1 MLHMN
6 DDNHTRGRIIDQLAE
21 MQRQL
26 DEMKKSTAKIV
37 KEQDAVQASE
47 TCFQQLFET
56 AQALADM
63 VEVIMPYKI
72 CHHRRVADLARA
84 IATEMNLSRERVRG
98 ICLAGVLHD
107 MGMISID
114 LALLNKPARFTEEEF
129 ERVKAH
135 VQAGFDYLK
144 RVDFPW
150 PVARMV
156 MEHHERMDGSGY
168 PNGLTGEK
176 LLLESK
182 ILVVSDVVDAIA
194 SHRPYRPAL
203 GIDSALYDIAGNRG
217 ILYDIDVVNAC
228 LLLFHEKGYKLL
240 ED

>member
-1 MLHMN
+1 MN
-6 DDNHTRGRIIDQLAE
+6 DDNIIRGKVIDQLAE

-26 DEMKKSTAKIV
+26 DEMKKSTAKIE
-37 KEQDAVQASE
+37 KEQDVAVQASE
-47 TCFQQLFET
+47 NRFQQLFET
-56 AQALADM
+56 AQAMADM
-63 VEVIMPYKI
+63 VEAIEPYKMG
-72 CHHRRVADLARA
+72 HHRRVADLARA
-84 IATEMNLSRERVRG
+84 IATEMNLTRGQVHG

-107 MGMISID
+107 MGKISID
-114 LALLNKPARFTEEEF
+114 LALLNKPVRFTEEEF
-129 ERVKAH
+129 ELVKVH

-144 RVDFPW
+144 GITFPW

-156 MEHHERMDGSGY
+156 MEHHERMNGSGY

-182 ILVVSDVVDAIA
+182 ILVVADVVDAIA

-203 GIDSALYDIAGNRG
+203 GVDSALYDIAGERG
-217 ILYDIDVVNAC
+217 ILYDTDVVNAC
-228 LLLFHEKGYKLL
+228 LLLFNEKGYKML

>member
-1 MLHMN
+1 MSDGN
-6 DDNHTRGRIIDQLAE
+6 TIRGKVIDQLAE

-26 DEMKKSTAKIV
+26 DEMKKATARIV

-47 TCFQQLFET
+47 ICFQQLFAM
-56 AQALADM
+56 AQTLANR

-72 CHHRRVADLARA
+72 YHHRRVADLARA
-84 IATEMNLSRERVRG
+84 IATEMNLSRERIHG

-107 MGMISID
+107 MGMISVD
-114 LALLNKPARFTEEEF
+114 LALINKPIRFTEEEF
-129 ERVKAH
+129 ELVKAH

-182 ILVVSDVVDAIA
+182 ILVVADVVDAIA

-203 GIDSALYDIAGNRG
+203 GVDSALYDIAGERG
-217 ILYDIDVVNAC
+217 ILYDMDVANAC
-228 LLLFHEKGYKLL
+228 LLLFNEKGYKLM

>member
-1 MLHMN
+1 MN
-6 DDNHTRGRIIDQLAE
+6 DDNIIRGKVLDQLAE

-26 DEMKKSTAKIV
+26 DETKKSTAKIA

-47 TCFQQLFET
+47 TRFHKLFDT

-63 VEVIMPYKI
+63 VEVIIPYKM

-84 IATEMNLSRERVRG
+84 IATEMNLSRERVHS

-114 LALLNKPARFTEEEF
+114 LTLLNKPVRFTEKEF
-129 ERVKAH
+129 ELVKVH

-168 PNGLTGEK
+168 PNGLKGEK

-182 ILVVSDVVDAIA
+182 ILVVADVVDAIA
-194 SHRPYRPAL
+194 SHRPYRPSL
-203 GIDSALYDIAGNRG
+203 GVDSALYDITGERG
-217 ILYDIDVVNAC
+217 ILYDTDVVNAC
-228 LLLFHEKGYKLL
+228 LLLFNEKGYKLL

>member
-1 MLHMN
+1 MN
-6 DDNHTRGRIIDQLAE
+6 DDNIIRGKVLDQLAE

-26 DEMKKSTAKIV
+26 DETKKSTAKIA

-47 TCFQQLFET
+47 TRFHKLFDT

-63 VEVIMPYKI
+63 VEVIIPYKM

-84 IATEMNLSRERVRG
+84 IATEMNLSRERVHS

-114 LALLNKPARFTEEEF
+114 LTLLNKPVRFTEKEF
-129 ERVKAH
+129 ELVKGH

-150 PVARMV
+150 SVARMIL
-156 MEHHERMDGSGY
+156 EHHERMDGSGY
-168 PNGLTGEK
+168 PNGLKGEK

-182 ILVVSDVVDAIA
+182 ILVVADVVDAIA
-194 SHRPYRPAL
+194 SHRPYRPSL
-203 GIDSALYDIAGNRG
+203 GVDSALYDITGERG
-217 ILYDIDVVNAC
+217 ILYDTDVVNAC
-228 LLLFHEKGYKLL
+228 LLLFNEKGYKLL

>member
-1 MLHMN
+1 MSDGN
-6 DDNHTRGRIIDQLAE
+6 TIRGKVIDQLAE

-26 DEMKKSTAKIV
+26 DEMKKATARIV

-47 TCFQQLFET
+47 ICFQQLFAM
-56 AQALADM
+56 AQTLANR

-72 CHHRRVADLARA
+72 YHHRRVADLARA
-84 IATEMNLSRERVRG
+84 IATEMNLSRERIHG

-107 MGMISID
+107 MGMISVD
-114 LALLNKPARFTEEEF
+114 LALINKPIRFTEEEF
-129 ERVKAH
+129 ELVKAH

-156 MEHHERMDGSGY
+156 MEHHERMNGSGY

-182 ILVVSDVVDAIA
+182 ILVVADVVDAIA

-203 GIDSALYDIAGNRG
+203 GVDSALYDIAGERG
-217 ILYDIDVVNAC
+217 ILYDMDVANAC
-228 LLLFHEKGYKLL
+228 LLLFNEKGYKLM

>member
-1 MLHMN
+1 MN
-6 DDNHTRGRIIDQLAE
+6 DDNIIREKVIDQLAE

-26 DEMKKSTAKIV
+26 DAMKKSAAVIV
-37 KEQDAVQASE
+37 KEQDAVLASE
-47 TCFQQLFET
+47 IHFQKLFET
-56 AQALADM
+56 AQTLANR
-63 VEVIMPYKI
+63 VETIMPYKL

-98 ICLAGVLHD
+98 VCLAGVLHD
-107 MGMISID
+107 MGMISIE
-114 LALLNKPARFTEEEF
+114 LSLLNKSVRFTTEEF
-129 ERVKAH
+129 KQMKTH
-135 VQAGFDYLK
+135 VQAGIDYLK

-182 ILVVSDVVDAIA
+182 ILVVADVVDAIA
-194 SHRPYRPAL
+194 SHRPYRPAF
-203 GIDSALYDIAGNRG
+203 GVDSALYDIAGEKG
-217 ILYDIDVVNAC
+217 VLYDTDVVDAC
-228 LLLFHEKGYKLL
+228 LLLFNEKGYKML

>member
-1 MLHMN
+1 MN
-6 DDNHTRGRIIDQLAE
+6 DDNIIRGKVLDQLAE

-26 DEMKKSTAKIV
+26 DETKKSTAKIA

-47 TCFQQLFET
+47 TRFHKLFDT

-63 VEVIMPYKI
+63 VEVIIPYKM

-84 IATEMNLSRERVRG
+84 IATEMNLSRERVHS

-114 LALLNKPARFTEEEF
+114 LTLLNKPVRFTEKEF
-129 ERVKAH
+129 ELVKVH

-156 MEHHERMDGSGY
+156 REHHERMDGSGY
-168 PNGLTGEK
+168 PNGLKGEK

-182 ILVVSDVVDAIA
+182 ILVVADVVDAIA
-194 SHRPYRPAL
+194 SHRPYRPSL
-203 GIDSALYDIAGNRG
+203 GVDSALYDITGERG
-217 ILYDIDVVNAC
+217 ILYDTDVVNAC
-228 LLLFHEKGYKLL
+228 LLLFNEKGYKLL

>member
-1 MLHMN
+1 MN
-6 DDNHTRGRIIDQLAE
+6 DDNAIMGKVIDQLAE

-26 DEMKKSTAKIV
+26 DEMKKSTARIV
-37 KEQDAVQASE
+37 KEQDAVQTSE

-56 AQALADM
+56 AQALAGR
-63 VEVIMPYKI
+63 VEAIMPYKI
-72 CHHRRVADLARA
+72 CHHHRVADLARA
-84 IATEMNLSRERVRG
+84 IATEMNLTIERVHG
-98 ICLAGVLHD
+98 VCLAGVLHD

-114 LALLNKPARFTEEEF
+114 PALLNKPVRFTQEEF
-129 ERVKAH
+129 ELVKAH

-156 MEHHERMDGSGY
+156 MEHHERMNGSGY
-168 PNGLTGEK
+168 PNGLTGGK
-176 LLLESK
+176 LLLESR
-182 ILVVSDVVDAIA
+182 ILVVADVVDAIA

-203 GIDSALYDIAGNRG
+203 GVDSALYDITGNRG
-217 ILYDIDVVNAC
+217 ILFDTDIVEVC
-228 LLLFHEKGYKLL
+228 LDLFKNKGYKMP

>member
-1 MLHMN
+1 MN
-6 DDNHTRGRIIDQLAE
+6 DDNIIRGKVIDQLAE

-26 DEMKKSTAKIV
+26 DETKKSTAKIA
-37 KEQDAVQASE
+37 KEQDAVQAPE
-47 TCFQQLFET
+47 TRFQKLFDT
-56 AQALADM
+56 AQALANM
-63 VEVIMPYKI
+63 VEVIIPYKMF
-72 CHHRRVADLARA
+72 HHRRVSDLARA
-84 IATEMNLSRERVRG
+84 IATEMNLTRERVHG

-107 MGMISID
+107 IGMVSIE
-114 LALLNKPARFTEEEF
+114 LALLNKPIRFTDEEF
-129 ERVKAH
+129 ELVKVH

-144 RVDFPW
+144 GVDFPW

-156 MEHHERMDGSGY
+156 REHHERMDGSGY
-168 PNGLTGEK
+168 PNGLTGKK

-203 GIDSALYDIAGNRG
+203 GVDSALYDIAGERG
-217 ILYDIDVVNAC
+217 ILYDTDVVNAC
-228 LLLFHEKGYKLL
+228 LLLFNEKGYKML

>member
-1 MLHMN
+1 MSDGN
-6 DDNHTRGRIIDQLAE
+6 TIRGKVIDQLAE

-26 DEMKKSTAKIV
+26 DEMKKATARIV

-47 TCFQQLFET
+47 ICFQQLFAM
-56 AQALADM
+56 AQTLANR

-72 CHHRRVADLARA
+72 YHHRRVADLARA
-84 IATEMNLSRERVRG
+84 IATEMNLSRERIHG

-107 MGMISID
+107 MGMISVD
-114 LALLNKPARFTEEEF
+114 LALINKPIRFTEEEF
-129 ERVKAH
+129 ELVKAH

-156 MEHHERMDGSGY
+156 MEHHERMNGSGY

-182 ILVVSDVVDAIA
+182 ILVVADVVDAIA

-203 GIDSALYDIAGNRG
+203 GVDSALYDIAGERG
-217 ILYDIDVVNAC
+217 ILYDMDVANAC
-228 LLLFHEKGYKLL
+228 LLLFNEKGYKLL

>member
-1 MLHMN
+1 MN
-6 DDNHTRGRIIDQLAE
+6 DDNIIREKVIDQLAE

-26 DEMKKSTAKIV
+26 DAMKKSAAVIV
-37 KEQDAVQASE
+37 KEQDAVLASE
-47 TCFQQLFET
+47 IHFQKLFET
-56 AQALADM
+56 AQTLADR
-63 VEVIMPYKI
+63 VETIMPYKL

-98 ICLAGVLHD
+98 VCLAGVLHD
-107 MGMISID
+107 MGMISIE
-114 LALLNKPARFTEEEF
+114 LSLLNKPVRFTTEEF
-129 ERVKAH
+129 KQMKTH
-135 VQAGFDYLK
+135 VQAGIDYLK

-182 ILVVSDVVDAIA
+182 ILVVADVVDAIA
-194 SHRPYRPAL
+194 SHRPYRPAF
-203 GIDSALYDIAGNRG
+203 GVESALYDIAGEKG
-217 ILYDIDVVNAC
+217 VLYDTDVVDAC
-228 LLLFHEKGYKLL
+228 LLLFNEKGYKML

>member
-1 MLHMN
+1 MN
-6 DDNHTRGRIIDQLAE
+6 DDNIIRGNVVDQLAE
-21 MQRQL
+21 MQQQL
-26 DEMKKSTAKIV
+26 DETKKSAAKISR
-37 KEQDAVQASE
+37 EQDAVQASE
-47 TCFQQLFET
+47 TRFQELFDT
-56 AQALADM
+56 AQALANM
-63 VEVIMPYKI
+63 VEVIIPYKMF
-72 CHHRRVADLARA
+72 HHRRVADLARA
-84 IATEMNLSRERVRG
+84 IATEMNLTREQVHG

-107 MGMISID
+107 IGMVSIE
-114 LALLNKPARFTEEEF
+114 LALLNKPVRFTDEEF
-129 ERVKAH
+129 ELVKMH
-135 VQAGFDYLK
+135 VHAGFDYLK
-144 RVDFPW
+144 GVDFPW

-203 GIDSALYDIAGNRG
+203 GVDSALYDIAGERG
-217 ILYDIDVVNAC
+217 ILYDTDVVNAC
-228 LLLFHEKGYKLL
+228 LLLFNEKGYKML

>member
-1 MLHMN
+1 MN
-6 DDNHTRGRIIDQLAE
+6 DGNLIGKVIDKLAE
-21 MQRQL
+21 MQQKL
-26 DEMKKSTAKIV
+26 DETKKSPATIAN
-37 KEQDAVQASE
+37 EQDAVQTSE
-47 TCFQQLFET
+47 TFFQQLLDT
-56 AQALADM
+56 AQTLSDM
-63 VEVIMPYKI
+63 IEVIIPYKM

-84 IATEMNLSRERVRG
+84 IATEMNLSRERVHG

-107 MGMISID
+107 MGMVSID
-114 LALLNKPARFTEEEF
+114 LTLLNKPVRFTEEEY
-129 ERVKAH
+129 ELVKVH
-135 VQAGFDYLK
+135 VQAGFDHLK

-150 PVARMV
+150 PIARMV
-156 MEHHERMDGSGY
+156 LEHHERMDGSGY

-203 GIDSALYDIAGNRG
+203 GVDSALYDIGGEKG
-217 ILYDIDVVNAC
+217 IRYDKDVVNAC
-228 LLLFHEKGYKLL
+228 LLLFNEKGYKML

>member
-1 MLHMN
+1 MN
-6 DDNHTRGRIIDQLAE
+6 DDNIIRGKVIDRLAE

-26 DEMKKSTAKIV
+26 DEMKKSTAKAV
-37 KEQDAVQASE
+37 NEQDATLALKIH
-47 TCFQQLFET
+47 FQKLFGT
-56 AQALADM
+56 AQAITDM
-63 VEVIMPYKI
+63 VEAIEPYKMG
-72 CHHRRVADLARA
+72 HHRRVADLARA
-84 IATEMNLSRERVRG
+84 IATEMNLTRDQVHG

-107 MGMISID
+107 MGKISID
-114 LALLNKPARFTEEEF
+114 LALLNKPVRFTEEEF
-129 ERVKAH
+129 ELVKVH

-144 RVDFPW
+144 GITFPW

-156 MEHHERMDGSGY
+156 MEHHERMNGSGY

-182 ILVVSDVVDAIA
+182 ILVVADVVDAIA

-217 ILYDIDVVNAC
+217 ILFDTDIVEVC
-228 LLLFHEKGYKLL
+228 LRLFNDKGYKIP

>member
-1 MLHMN
+1 MN
-6 DDNHTRGRIIDQLAE
+6 DDNIIRGKVIDQLAE

-26 DEMKKSTAKIV
+26 DETKKSTAKIT
-37 KEQDAVQASE
+37 KEQGAVQASE
-47 TCFQQLFET
+47 TRFQKLFDT
-56 AQALADM
+56 AQALAGM
-63 VEVIMPYKI
+63 VEVIIPYKMF
-72 CHHRRVADLARA
+72 HHRRVADLARA
-84 IATEMNLSRERVRG
+84 IATEMNLTRERVHG

-107 MGMISID
+107 IGMVSIE
-114 LALLNKPARFTEEEF
+114 LALLNKPVRFTEEEF
-129 ERVKAH
+129 ELVKVH

-203 GIDSALYDIAGNRG
+203 GVDSALYDIAGERG
-217 ILYDIDVVNAC
+217 IFYDADVVNAC
-228 LLLFHEKGYKLL
+228 LLLFNEKGYKLL

>member
-1 MLHMN
+1 MN
-6 DDNHTRGRIIDQLAE
+6 DDNIIRGKVIEQLAE
-21 MQRQL
+21 LQRQL
-26 DEMKKSTAKIV
+26 DETKKSTAKIA

-47 TCFQQLFET
+47 TRFQQLFET
-56 AQALADM
+56 AQVLADM
-63 VEVIMPYKI
+63 VEVIIPYKMF
-72 CHHRRVADLARA
+72 HHRRVADLARA
-84 IATEMNLSRERVRG
+84 IATEMNLTRERVHG

-114 LALLNKPARFTEEEF
+114 LALLNKLVRFTEEEF
-129 ERVKAH
+129 ELVKVH

-156 MEHHERMDGSGY
+156 REHHERMDGSGY

-203 GIDSALYDIAGNRG
+203 GVASALYDIAGERG
-217 ILYDIDVVNAC
+217 ILYDTDVVNAC
-228 LLLFHEKGYKLL
+228 LLLFNEKGYKLL